1 MFYNNPSN
9 HKLPICL
16 AIYGCSSLERVSDFI
31 NRNPR
36 YTDALGCYFTSDHL
50 AGQYAFEQVK
60 LDRKGYDT
68 RRLIK
73 YLSFLSDAGADFS
86 FESAL
91 SYADEYVN
99 QFTADFGHDEEGD
112 ATFRI
117 NAQCFR
123 LNRYDCQALWDRV
136 RTSKVIL
143 KCISREN
150 PEDDE
155 DDPGQIDDEI
165 VGFRLTFALL
175 DSQKEEFAALH
186 QYVTLDEGNISVE
199 EFIDYSFTEY
209 PNFHDESHTMMLLMK
224 DIAVCN
230 REQCIAKVCQFF
242 SENSIELP
250 ECGKDE
256 RQRSFDIDFFQTSA
270 SAGVGSKP

>member
-1 MFYNNPSN
+1 MFYTNPSTQ
-9 HKLPICL
+9 KLPICL

-123 LNRYDCQALWDRV
+123 LNKYDCQALWDRV
-136 RTSKVIL
+136 RTSKAVL

-150 PEDDE
+150 PEGEEDEPEQTDDE
-155 DDPGQIDDEI
+155 V
-165 VGFRLTFALL
+165 VGFRLTFALF
-175 DSQKEEFAALH
+175 DSQKDEFASLH

-209 PNFHDESHTMMLLMK
+209 PNFHDESHTMMALMK
-224 DIAVCN
+224 DIAVSN
-230 REQCIAKVCQFF
+230 REQCIASVCRFF

-250 ECGKDE
+250 EGGKDE
-256 RQRSFDIDFFQTSA
+256 RQRSFDIDFFQAPA
-270 SAGVGSKP
+270 SAGAGNKP